1 MPSRRR
7 PVDTGVRK
15 AVRSRSLRGALL
27 LSAVSVGVAHA
38 QAGPQAASEPPDPRP
53 VIIQTTVGVQETFT
67 DNVRL
72 SSTNRESD
80 LVTTVH
86 LGLDATL
93 NGARTKGALSLE
105 GAYDFYAD
113 ADDLNGWTLRGI
125 GSGSYAV
132 IENFL
137 SLDFQGA
144 ITNGNLSTFGSS
156 AVERAGVEDRVQ
168 VSTLSV
174 GPKLTTQLGD
184 YADLDAAARISW
196 IAYDPADGS
205 NVAQTPSDA
214 TLLSTALQIDTAERL
229 SGLQFTLMAGY
240 EEDNDDYRNFGLL
253 GSAYV
258 EVSPGL
264 SVIGRLGYDN
274 VSENSVVDIDA
285 ATWAVGL
292 RYRPHDRASFSIE
305 GGERYEE
312 PTWAASADVQV
323 TNRFYLNASYSEQ
336 VEPDQG
342 FIVRDL
348 TNFVGLGEDGTP
360 LAPTEFDIDGN
371 LYDST
376 SLHKTAQVEALY
388 VWEAQSLRL
397 SAHWRDRYFYDT
409 QTNDRSLTTSV
420 AYFRQIR
427 PDLEF
432 EIGADFGETYD
443 SPIYGESRSYE
454 LWTRLSYDL
463 NPTVRIVGGYAHA
476 DDKQRTFGG
485 QSFRENALFVSLR
498 KTF

>member
-1 MPSRRR
+1 MPTHRR
-7 PVDTGVRK
+7 PLDARVHR
-15 AVRSRSLRGALL
+15 AAWSHSLRGALL
-27 LSAVSVGVAHA
+27 LSAVSVGIAHA
-38 QAGPQAASEPPDPRP
+38 QADPQTAADSPDPRP
-53 VIIQTTVGVQETFT
+53 IIIQTSVGVQETFT

-80 LVTTVH
+80 LITTVH
-86 LGLDATL
+86 LGLDAAL
-93 NGARTKGALSLE
+93 NGVRTKGALSLE

-113 ADDLNGWTLRGI
+113 ADDLNGWTLRGV
-125 GSGSYAV
+125 GSGSYAL
-132 IENFL
+132 IQNFL
-137 SLDFQGA
+137 SLDAQGA

-156 AVERAGVEDRVQ
+156 AVERAGVQDRVQ
-168 VSTLSV
+168 VSTLSI
-174 GPKLTTQLGD
+174 GPKLTTQLGE
-184 YADLDAAARISW
+184 YADVSAAARISW
-196 IAYDPADGS
+196 VAYDPADGS
-205 NVAQTPSDA
+205 NIVQAPSDSR
-214 TLLSTALQIDTAERL
+214 LLSTALEIDTADRL
-229 SGLQFTLMAGY
+229 SGLQLAFMAGY
-240 EEDNDDYRNFGLL
+240 EEDDDDYRNLGLL

-274 VSENSVVDIDA
+274 ISEDSVVDIDA
-285 ATWAVGL
+285 PTWTVGL

-305 GGERYEE
+305 GGERFEE
-312 PTWAASADVQV
+312 PTWAASAEVQV

-348 TNFVGLGEDGTP
+348 TDFVGLTDEGTP
-360 LAPTEFDIDGN
+360 LAPTEFGVIGN

-376 SLHKTAQVEALY
+376 SLNKVAQVQALY

-397 SAHWRDRYFYDT
+397 SANWRDRYFYDS
-409 QTNDRSLTTSV
+409 QTNDQSLTTSV
-420 AYFRQIR
+420 AYLRQIR

-432 EIGADFGETYD
+432 EIGADYDETYD
-443 SPIYGESRSYE
+443 SPLYGESRSYE
-454 LWTRLSYDL
+454 VWTRLSYNL
-463 NPTVRIVGGYAHA
+463 NPTVRIIGGYAYA

-485 QSFRENALFVSLR
+485 QNFRENALFVSLR